1 MWAVGC
7 IFLSVCRGEHRGN
20 NVGLEEEIS
29 PKPATDGGKSFDSS
43 RYNNLLRFYLQ
54 SRDAIAV
61 AGIIS

>member
-1 MWAVGC
+1 M
-7 IFLSVCRGEHRGN
+7 
-20 NVGLEEEIS
+20 GLEEEIS